1 MPTQALG
8 RDGGVVL
15 GAGMLVQ
22 TDEGSGV
29 DVANTGYQVS
39 PEQLQLAASQVERG
53 AAKIKVAVDDVMR
66 IIDGISSDWSGTAQ
80 QQFAA
85 LCMSWARSANE
96 LEKSVV
102 GISTLMKNAADAY
115 QQAEAQVSRL
125 FGHDAIDGGEPAGID
140 AAVPASPFS
149 GLGPRPRDD
158 QHVASPASDAQA
170 S

>member
-1 MPTQALG
+1 MRTRLWVVVAVLNQA
-8 RDGGVVL
+8 R
-15 GAGMLVQ
+15 ACSRNQ
-22 TDEGSGV
+22 EGSGF

-53 AAKIKVAVDDVMR
+53 AAKIKAAVDDVMR
-66 IIDGISSDWSGTAQ
+66 IIDGMSSDWSGSAQ
-80 QQFAA
+80 QQFSA

-115 QQAEAQVSRL
+115 QQAEAQVARL
-125 FGHDAIDGGEPAGID
+125 FGHDSVDGDDGS
-140 AAVPASPFS
+140 AADRSVPASPFS
-149 GLGPRPRDD
+149 GLGPRPREDR
-158 QHVASPASDAQA
+158 QVAASTTDAQA